1 MYYYVFINVKYMYFK
16 HNKTKINIDNTLFRY
31 KIIEII
37 SQNYI
42 KQSLIPKCF
51 SYYVKKFE
59 TNLNLRNFIILLY

>member
-1 MYYYVFINVKYMYFK
+1 MDVKYMYVK
-16 HNKTKINIDNTLFRY
+16 HIKTKINIDNTLFRY
-31 KIIEII
+31 KIIEMI

-59 TNLNLRNFIILLY
+59 TNLNFKNCIILLY